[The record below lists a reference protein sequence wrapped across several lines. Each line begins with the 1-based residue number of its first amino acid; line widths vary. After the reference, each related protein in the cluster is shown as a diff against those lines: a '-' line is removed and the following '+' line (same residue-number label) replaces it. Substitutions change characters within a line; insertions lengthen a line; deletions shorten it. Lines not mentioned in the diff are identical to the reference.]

1 MARYFVDERSGC
13 IAVRDGENTDWNH
26 PGLCHDTTGVVR
38 FWHGSPMDETCPTC
52 GQRRPAGW
60 TLAEEA
66 RRAAYTLCAELNAA
80 LGAAGI
86 TETKQ
91 NARRL

>member
-1 MARYFVDERSGC
+1 MDRYYVDERSGC
-13 IAVRDGENTDWNH
+13 IAVRDYDNTDQNH
-26 PGLCHDTTGVVR
+26 PGLDADTTGVVR
-38 FWHGSPMDETCPTC
+38 FWHGSPLDEICPTC

-66 RRAAYTLCAELNAA
+66 RRAAYTLCAEMNAA

-86 TETKQ
+86 TETER
-91 NARRL
+91 NAMRL